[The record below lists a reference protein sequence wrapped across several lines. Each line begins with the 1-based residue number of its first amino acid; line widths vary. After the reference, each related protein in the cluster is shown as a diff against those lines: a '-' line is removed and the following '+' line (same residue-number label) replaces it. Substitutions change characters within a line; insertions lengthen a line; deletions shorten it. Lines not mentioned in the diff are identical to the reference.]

1 MSLIDFAGKFP
12 CCSIALD
19 ESNVL
24 CDTAQLAVFV
34 RGVTPDFNIV
44 GEFVCLV
51 PMKGRT
57 TGVNI
62 FNAVKNVI
70 EEFNLN
76 LDNMF
81 GVTTEG
87 APAMVGEETV
97 FQHYLDK
104 YAKNESE

>member
-1 MSLIDFAGKFP
+1 
-12 CCSIALD
+12 
-19 ESNVL
+19 
-24 CDTAQLAVFV
+24 
-34 RGVTPDFNIV
+34 
-44 GEFVCLV
+44 
-51 PMKGRT
+51 MKCRT

-76 LDNMF
+76 FENIF
-81 GVTTEG
+81 GVTTE
-87 APAMVGEETV
+87 MVSEETV